1 MMSIDNIK
9 PSKQKR
15 NESKIKC
22 WSENEQNSKK
32 FQFQILTLIE
42 VSSQMTNNFLPC
54 KFYHFLS
61 SFLCLICL
69 KHLIYDKKTIYCELL
84 DQNWQKVNVA
94 FFDQKIVCLTFF
106 HFWSNN
112 SQQTVFLSYIRCFK
126 HIKHKNEDK
135 KW

>member
-42 VSSQMTNNFLPC
+42 VSLQMTNNFLAC

-69 KHLIYDKKTIYCELL
+69 KHLICDKKTICYELL
-84 DQNWQKVNVA
+84 DEK
-94 FFDQKIVCLTFF
+94 
-106 HFWSNN
+106 
-112 SQQTVFLSYIRCFK
+112 
-126 HIKHKNEDK
+126 
-135 KW
+135 